1 MTAHRRPAHAPAPDL
16 SSEDLL
22 ALRRQSPDYVPPPS
36 APVSWEEF
44 LAWAPDDWRVEW
56 VAGEIIE
63 MPPSEEEHQDT
74 SLFLVTF
81 LLLYIQRHGL
91 GRIFHAP
98 FLMRLPHRPS
108 GREPDLIFVR
118 TEHAERMKWTYV
130 DGPADLVV
138 EIVSPDSATRDYREK
153 LPNMRRQASL
163 STGLSIHADVRRGS
177 MSLARMANTVWQLSM
192 RTASIPR
199 KSSMAFACEYP
210 GSGNVPCRPSTR
222 LLLISPI
229 SAARRASLASRPSS
243 RTTRARTPRSP
254 LPAPACR
261 PRRVDPHDHY
271 VSSPERW
278 SLTSGQPHAIASA
291 VTVPRATRP

>member
-153 LPNMRRQASL
+153 LAEYEAA
-163 STGLSIHADVRRGS
+163 G
-177 MSLARMANTVWQLSM
+177 
-192 RTASIPR
+192 IP
-199 KSSMAFACEYP
+199 EYW
-210 GSGNVPCRPSTR
+210 
-222 LLLISPI
+222 II
-229 SAARRASLASRPSS
+229 D
-243 RTTRARTPRSP
+243 
-254 LPAPACR
+254 
-261 PRRVDPHDHY
+261 PRRREARFYELGEDGKYRLAALDEDGIYTSQVVDGFRLR
-271 VSSPERW
+271 VSW
-278 SLTSGQPHAIASA
+278 LWQ
-291 VTVPRATRP
+291 RPMPTIDEALADLPD